1 MTSYI
6 GPIMKIFTSLALGF
20 FFVLA
25 GFIGSAQ
32 AKEKHRILFI
42 PLDDR
47 PPCLQFPEKM
57 GMIAG
62 IELVSPPRTLLGKFS
77 EVGKSDQIIA
87 WMLQQD
93 ITRFDAAIVSLD
105 MIAFGGLVGSRVP
118 QVDLALAQRRLQ
130 VLHELKKRAPQL
142 PIFASSVMM
151 RLAPTA
157 DGNREH
163 YREKLA
169 KWAEISDDPAEKERK
184 LVLESELPE
193 PVRRGYLEARNR
205 NHQVNRW
212 AIDWLESGVFT
223 YLILSQDD
231 AKPKGMHIRERE
243 ALTQL
248 VRQKNIMNRVAI
260 QPGADEVSMLLL
272 GRFLSDQLG
281 YRPKIK
287 VIFSSEAMS
296 NQMMPYEDRPLH
308 QTVSFHIRATG
319 AEETSD
325 PQEADL
331 LYFVFTSRHEK
342 GRAEAFAQEI
352 ESAQTKWKAG
362 IIVADVDPIGDVQ
375 GGDPVFTE
383 ALGKLGLLS
392 KLYGYACWNTA
403 GNTIGTA
410 LPHGLTYGY
419 SVQSQLTH
427 SIQNRHQLW
436 FLQNRLLDDF
446 AYHSLVRPTALAYIR
461 QQNWFSFKL
470 TPEQGKVMARF
481 CEDLLIQKVR
491 TQPVWLLSPL
501 QDIVLTLPWD
511 RTFEAEIDFKLP

>member
-1 MTSYI
+1 
-6 GPIMKIFTSLALGF
+6 MKIFHSLALGF
-20 FFVLA
+20 LLVLV
-25 GFIGSAQ
+25 GLIGSAQ
-32 AKEKHRILFI
+32 AKDKHRILFI

-62 IELVSPPRTLLGKFS
+62 IELISPPRALLGKFS
-77 EVGKSDQIIA
+77 QVGNSDQIIA
-87 WMLQQD
+87 WILQQD
-93 ITRFDAAIVSLD
+93 MTRFDAAIVSLD

-118 QVDLALAQRRLQ
+118 EVNLALAQRRLQ
-130 VLHELKKRAPQL
+130 VLLELKKRAPQL
-142 PIFASSVMM
+142 PILASSVMM

-157 DGNREH
+157 DGNREK

-169 KWAEISDDPAEKERK
+169 KWAEISDNPTEKERK
-184 LVLESELPE
+184 LALESDLPE
-193 PVRRGYLEARNR
+193 QVRQDYLAARNR

-212 AIDWLESGVFT
+212 AIDWLASGVFT

-248 VRQKNIMNRVAI
+248 VRQKNVTDRVAI

-319 AEETSD
+319 AEETTD
-325 PQEADL
+325 LQKADL

-342 GRAEAFAQEI
+342 GRAQSFAQEVKA
-352 ESAQTKWKAG
+352 AQTQSKAG
-362 IIVADVDPIGDVQ
+362 IILADVDPIGDIQ
-375 GGDPVFTE
+375 GGDSVFTE
-383 ALGKLGLLS
+383 ALGKLDVLP

-419 SVQSQLTH
+419 SVQSQPSETTV
-427 SIQNRHQLW
+427 NRHQQW

-446 AYHSLVRPTALAYIR
+446 AYHSLVRPKALAYIR

-470 TPEQGKVMARF
+470 KPEQGKVIARF
-481 CEDLLIQKVR
+481 CEDLLVQKVQ
-491 TQPVWLLSPL
+491 TQPVWLVSPL

>member
-1 MTSYI
+1 
-6 GPIMKIFTSLALGF
+6 MKIFNLLALGF
-20 FFVLA
+20 FLLLA
-25 GFIGSAQ
+25 GFAGTAQ
-32 AKEKHRILFI
+32 VKEKHRILFI

-62 IELVSPPRTLLGKFS
+62 IELISPPRALLGKFS
-77 EVGKSDQIIA
+77 QVGESDQLISWI
-87 WMLQQD
+87 LQQD
-93 ITRFDAAIVSLD
+93 MTRFDAAIVSLD

-142 PIFASSVMM
+142 PILASSVMM

-157 DGNREH
+157 DGNREQ

-169 KWAEISDDPAEKERK
+169 KWAEITDDPAEKERK
-184 LVLESELPE
+184 LALESELPKE
-193 PVRRGYLEARNR
+193 VRQDYLKARSR

-212 AIDWLESGVFT
+212 AIDWLESGLFT

-231 AKPKGMHIRERE
+231 AKPKGLHIKERE
-243 ALTQL
+243 ALSQL
-248 VRQKNIMNRVAI
+248 VRQKNISNRVAI

-319 AEETSD
+319 AEEVTD
-325 PQEADL
+325 PKEADL

-342 GRAEAFAQEI
+342 GRAQAFAE
-352 ESAQTKWKAG
+352 EMKSAQSRWKAG
-362 IIVADVDPIGDVQ
+362 IILADVDPIGDVQ

-383 ALGKLGLLS
+383 ALGNLGLLS

-410 LPHGLTYGY
+410 LPQGLTYGY
-419 SVQSQLTH
+419 SVQSHPNNPTLL
-427 SIQNRHQLW
+427 RHQQW
-436 FLQNRLLDDF
+436 FIQNRLLDDF
-446 AYHSLVRPTALAYIR
+446 AYHSLVRPSALAYIR

-470 TPEQGKVMARF
+470 TPEQGKVMAQF
-481 CEDLLIQKVR
+481 CEDLLIQKIR

-501 QDIVLTLPWD
+501 QDVVLTLPWD